1 MKTYHYAICDVFTD
15 QRFGG
20 NQLAVFPHADG
31 LSTEQMQ
38 SIAREFNFSESA
50 FVFPGEGGCTR
61 RVRIFTPVA
70 EMPFAGHPNVGT
82 AFVLATSGELDVIGV
97 GQEIRFLEEAGIVPI
112 SIQPNEQGA
121 LVCELEA
128 PQELSLGK
136 TMPAELVAR
145 AVSLSVDDIVCTG
158 HPPRQAS
165 VGFPFLM
172 VELRDLDALQ
182 RARANLPG
190 FDSLAA
196 MGIAPDIH
204 LYVHSH
210 DEFDIRARMF
220 APYEGVGED
229 PATGSANCALAGLLA
244 HLDDRDSGDY
254 AWRIAQGVEMGRP
267 SVLNARAR
275 KEAGQVKSTWIG
287 GQCVLVAEGKMYLG

>member
-31 LSTEQMQ
+31 LTRSEMQ
-38 SIAREFNFSESA
+38 SIAREFNFSESS
-50 FVFPGEGGCTR
+50 FVFPGEGTCTR

-82 AFVLATSGELDVIGV
+82 AFVLATLGELGVIGV
-97 GQEIRFLEEAGIVPI
+97 GQEIRFQEEAGVVPI
-112 SIQPNEQGA
+112 SVRPDEKGA

-128 PQELSLGK
+128 PQALSLGK
-136 TMPAELVAR
+136 ILEPEPVAR
-145 AVSLSVDDIVCTG
+145 AVSLDPQDILTDR
-158 HPPRQAS
+158 HPPQQAS

-172 VELRDLDALQ
+172 VELRNQEAL
-182 RARANLPG
+182 RKARANLAA
-190 FDSLAA
+190 FDDLAA

-204 LYVHSH
+204 LYVRS
-210 DEFDIRARMF
+210 DDGFDIRARMF
-220 APYEGVGED
+220 APFEGVGED

-244 HLDDRDSGDY
+244 NLDPKKDGDF

-267 SVLNARAR
+267 SVLDARAR
-275 KEAGQVKSTWIG
+275 KRDGEVTATWIG
-287 GQCVLVAEGKMYLG
+287 GRCVLVSEGKLYL